1 MKAALAFLDGDAWS
15 LTLLGG
21 VGTGKTVPA
30 AYLAK
35 KTLEAGDTL
44 VWWRAPNIATGS
56 IFGPEAGERNK
67 RACHAKLLV
76 LDDLGAELATG
87 PWVAMLEDVLGFRY
101 AHKAK
106 TVITGN
112 LPLESLGN
120 ASLVSLRSL
129 LRDRLFDRLRE
140 GVIVGTGNG
149 SMRRR
154 SA

>member
-1 MKAALAFLDGDAWS
+1 
-15 LTLLGG
+15 
-21 VGTGKTVPA
+21 
-30 AYLAK
+30 
-35 KTLEAGDTL
+35 
-44 VWWRAPNIATGS
+44 
-56 IFGPEAGERNK
+56 
-67 RACHAKLLV
+67 
-76 LDDLGAELATG
+76 
-87 PWVAMLEDVLGFRY
+87 MLEDVLGFRY

-112 LPLESLGN
+112 LPLETPPKSEV
-120 ASLVSLRSL
+120 VSLRSL